1 MPQST
6 RIGRPPKIVNARQR
20 ILDHAARL
28 FAEKGYE
35 TSSLA
40 ELAERM
46 GLTKPALYNYFASKQ
61 ELYDAIIL
69 ATLSGLAETVT
80 AAVARETSPS
90 AKLRRFMVSH
100 ARYFEAH
107 HDGFVTMLIGFGGM
121 DRMELREEA
130 LALRNEHEHL
140 LRTIFAEGVA
150 TRTFRG
156 VDPVT
161 ASRAVL
167 SLLNWMARWFKPGGG
182 KSAEQFALD
191 YFELLALERNGLE
204 RNGRTD

>member
-6 RIGRPPKIVNARQR
+6 RLGRPPKNENTRQR
-20 ILDHAARL
+20 ILDRAAEL

-40 ELAERM
+40 ELAERL

-69 ATLSGLAETVT
+69 GTLSGLVETVT
-80 AAVARETSPS
+80 AAVAREASPS
-90 AKLRRFMVSH
+90 TKLRRFMLSH
-100 ARYFEAH
+100 ARYFETH

-121 DRMELREEA
+121 DNMELREDA
-130 LALRNEHEHL
+130 LALRNEHENL
-140 LRTIFAEGVA
+140 LRAILAEGVETGA
-150 TRTFRG
+150 FRS

-167 SLLNWMARWFKPGGG
+167 SLLNWMARWFKPGAG

-191 YFELLALERNGLE
+191 YFELLALERNAT
-204 RNGRTD
+204 TD

>member
-1 MPQST
+1 MSQST
-6 RIGRPPKIVNARQR
+6 RIGRPPKIENARQR

-40 ELAERM
+40 ELAERL

-69 ATLSGLAETVT
+69 ATLSGLVETVT
-80 AAVARETSPS
+80 TSVVRETSPS
-90 AKLRRFMVSH
+90 ARLQRFMLSH
-100 ARYFEAH
+100 ARYFETH
-107 HDGFVTMLIGFGGM
+107 HDGFVTMLVGFGGM
-121 DRMELREEA
+121 DKLELREEA
-130 LALRNEHEHL
+130 LALRNEHENL
-140 LRTIFAEGVA
+140 LRAILTEGVEKGA
-150 TRTFRG
+150 FRN

-167 SLLNWMARWFKPGGG
+167 SLLNWMARWFKPGAG

-191 YFELLALERNGLE
+191 YFELLALERNA
-204 RNGRTD
+204 RTD

>member
-6 RIGRPPKIVNARQR
+6 RIGRPPKIENARQR

-40 ELAERM
+40 ELAERL

-69 ATLSGLAETVT
+69 VTLSGLVETVT
-80 AAVARETSPS
+80 AAVACESSPS
-90 AKLRRFMVSH
+90 AKLRRFMMSH

-107 HDGFVTMLIGFGGM
+107 HDGFVAMLIGFGGM
-121 DRMELREEA
+121 DSMEFRKEA

-140 LRTIFAEGVA
+140 LRAILADGVEAGAFRTI
-150 TRTFRG
+150 
-156 VDPVT
+156 DPVT
-161 ASRAVL
+161 ASRAIL

-191 YFELLALERNGLE
+191 YFELLALERT
-204 RNGRTD
+204 GRTD

>member
-1 MPQST
+1 MLRHQ
-6 RIGRPPKIVNARQR
+6 RLGRPPKIENARQR

-35 TSSLA
+35 TSSLG
-40 ELAERM
+40 ELAERL

-69 ATLSGLAETVT
+69 ATLGGLVGTVT
-80 AAVARETSPS
+80 DAVARETAPP
-90 AKLRRFMVSH
+90 AKLRGFMVSH
-100 ARYFEAH
+100 ARYFESH
-107 HDGFVTMLIGFGGM
+107 HDGFVTMLVGFGGM
-121 DRMELREEA
+121 DNMELREEA
-130 LALRNEHEHL
+130 LALRNEHEDL
-140 LRTIFAEGVA
+140 LRAILAEGVETGA
-150 TRTFRG
+150 FRS

-191 YFELLALERNGLE
+191 YYELLALERNE
-204 RNGRTD
+204 RTH

>member
-6 RIGRPPKIVNARQR
+6 RVGRPPKIENAKQR

-40 ELAERM
+40 ELAERL

-61 ELYDAIIL
+61 EVYDAIIL
-69 ATLSGLAETVT
+69 ATLSGLVETVT
-80 AAVARETSPS
+80 SAVVQETSPP
-90 AKLRRFMVSH
+90 AKLRRFMMSH

-107 HDGFVTMLIGFGGM
+107 HHGFVTMLIGFGGM
-121 DRMELREEA
+121 DSMKLREEA
-130 LALRNEHEHL
+130 LALRSEHERL
-140 LRTIFAEGVA
+140 LRAIVAEGVE
-150 TRTFRG
+150 TGVFRS

-161 ASRAVL
+161 AGRAVL
-167 SLLNWMARWFKPGGG
+167 SLLNWMARWFKPGDG
-182 KSAEQFALD
+182 KSAEHFALD
-191 YFELLALERNGLE
+191 YFELLALERNGK
-204 RNGRTD
+204 TD